1 MVPAVAQHQT
11 GILHG
16 GRQRFDITQVS
27 QHGVVDAAVL
37 DGRGGDEDGLDG
49 RLPAAE
55 TDFLELS
62 GLPVPALG
70 FPDGDAGVADGDGLH
85 QIGCLRTPVRQAAQE
100 AGLDDLPVGLG
111 AGLLQVRDR
120 SVVDKTGHTEPAAQ
134 EGPLISVGEDPDLP
148 GFSYGSAG
156 VRAAGS

>member
-1 MVPAVAQHQT
+1 MVPAVAQHQA

-16 GRQRFDITQVS
+16 GRQGFGITQVS
-27 QHGVVDAAVL
+27 QQGGVDAAVL
-37 DGRGGDEDGLDG
+37 DGRGRDVDGLHG

-55 TDFLELS
+55 LDFVDLA

-85 QIGCLRTPVRQAAQE
+85 QVGDVRTPVRQAAQE
-100 AGLDDLPVGLG
+100 AGLDALPVGLG

-120 SVVDKTGHTEPAAQ
+120 SVVDKAGHTEPSAQ
-134 EGPLISVGEDPDLP
+134 EGPLVSVGEDPDLP